1 MPILACTNLKH
12 SYGDRVILDGC
23 SMSIESSDRIGVV
36 GRNGAGKSTFLKAL
50 AGIMKVDSGEI
61 SLQRGARAGYL
72 HQDPILNPEET
83 LRGEAESAFADL
95 HRLHQELDRLFAL
108 AEHVTDDAELERLL
122 KKQAEVEQQMQ
133 TAGGY
138 AIDHKIAEV
147 LHGLGFSD
155 AQFSIPVRALSGGQK
170 GRLALAKL
178 LLESPDVILLDE
190 PTNHLDIDGRLWLER
205 FLRDTYKGAVIV
217 ISHDRA
223 LLDNVVG
230 RIVEV
235 EAGRLIEYPGNY
247 ADFRELRAERR
258 MVMARAYDS
267 QQSKFRKQEEYI
279 RRFKAG
285 QRARQAKGRETR
297 LNREKRDELLER
309 PMELDVLDIELP
321 KAERSGDMIVSAREI
336 SKSYPTDDGGRK
348 VLFRELDISI
358 TRGERWGII
367 GPNGAGKSTI
377 VRCML
382 GELAVDAGT
391 LRLGSTLQVGYY
403 RQMQDGIDLEQ
414 PVFRYLQGVILREAP
429 SQAFSEQKARDLAG
443 AFLFTGPEQERLMR
457 ECSGGERSRAVLA
470 GLLASA
476 KNVLVL
482 DEPTNHL
489 DISASE
495 RLEQALL
502 PVDAGGTFDGTLI
515 LISHDR
521 ELIEN
526 TCDHIL
532 FLDGDGNAEV
542 FAGTYSEWREKYDRR
557 MAEQQ
562 RSQSESRQKREDSD
576 RRRREKEE
584 SKAPAP
590 PPPPP
595 KPKSFSV
602 NALARLTVEQIESKI
617 EELQSKIRLVDE
629 AMADP
634 EAWSSKSK
642 MKKLED
648 FRASLAGE
656 LEPLEFEWSRR
667 AGDL

>member
-1 MPILACTNLKH
+1 MPILACTNLSH
-12 SYGDRVILDGC
+12 AFGDRIILDGC
-23 SMSIESSDRIGVV
+23 SISIESSDRVGIV
-36 GRNGAGKSTFLKAL
+36 GRNGAGKSTLLKAL
-50 AGIMKVDSGEI
+50 AGIFKPDSGEV

-72 HQDPILNPEET
+72 HQDPRLNPDET
-83 LRGEAESAFADL
+83 LRGEAESAFAEL
-95 HRLHQELDRLFAL
+95 HRLHQELDELFAR
-108 AEHVTDDAELERLL
+108 AERITDPAELDRLL
-122 KKQAEVEQQMQ
+122 KKQAEVESLMQ
-133 TAGGY
+133 AAGGY
-138 AIDHKIAEV
+138 AIDHRIAEV
-147 LHGLGFSD
+147 LHGLGFTD
-155 AQFSIPVRALSGGQK
+155 AQFSVPVRSLSGGQK

-178 LLESPDVILLDE
+178 LLEAPDVLLLDE

-205 FLRDTYKGAVIV
+205 FLRDTFKGAVLL

-223 LLDNVVG
+223 LLDNVVT

-258 MVMARAYDS
+258 MVMQRAYDS

-285 QRARQAKGRETR
+285 QRARQARGRETR
-297 LNREKRDELLER
+297 LNREKRDATLER
-309 PMELDVLDIELP
+309 PMEFDALDIELP
-321 KAERSGDMIVSAREI
+321 RAERSGDMVASARGV

-348 VLFRELDISI
+348 VLFRELDLMIS
-358 TRGERWGII
+358 RGERWGVI
-367 GPNGAGKSTI
+367 GPNGAGKSTLI
-377 VRCML
+377 RCLL
-382 GELAVDAGT
+382 GETSVDEGVVRT
-391 LRLGSTLQVGYY
+391 GSALSVGYY
-403 RQMQDGIDLEQ
+403 RQTQEGIDLEQ
-414 PVFRYLQGVILREAP
+414 PVYRYLQGVILKEAP

-443 AFLFTGPEQERLMR
+443 AFLFSGPEQDRLMR

-502 PVDAGGTFDGTLI
+502 PVEDGGTFDGTLI

-521 ELIEN
+521 ELIDN

-532 FLDGDGNAEV
+532 FLDGSGNAEI
-542 FAGTYSEWREKYDRR
+542 FAGSYSEWREKHDRKA
-557 MAEQQ
+557 AEAQ
-562 RSQSESRQKREDSD
+562 RAEAEARQKKDEAE
-576 RRRREKEE
+576 RRRREQQEARPA
-584 SKAPAP
+584 APAQAA
-590 PPPPP
+590 
-595 KPKSFSV
+595 KPRQPSV
-602 NALARLTVEQIESKI
+602 NALARMSVEQIEQKI

-634 EAWSSKSK
+634 EAWSSPAK

-648 FRASLAGE
+648 FRAQLAGE
-656 LEPLEFEWSRR
+656 LEPMEFEWSRR
-667 AGDL
+667 AEEA